1 MKKNKKKHLNH
12 MSECKTLCLAAMKQ
26 RIEMFAPMY
35 RELDILAMSVE
46 PMREYLLEV
55 RQNAESVQ
63 TCMQVLIS
71 SIDWTV
77 RIGRYEKLLLSV
89 NQFRVLRCIRKSLM

>member
-12 MSECKTLCLAAMKQ
+12 MSECKMLCPAAMKQ

-63 TCMQVLIS
+63 ACMQVLIS
-71 SIDWTV
+71 SIDA
-77 RIGRYEKLLLSV
+77 
-89 NQFRVLRCIRKSLM
+89 VLEVVDDCDDEDDVDPFDMEDDDE

>member
-12 MSECKTLCLAAMKQ
+12 MSECKMLCPAAMKQ

-46 PMREYLLEV
+46 PMRAYLLEV

-63 TCMQVLIS
+63 ACMQVLIS
-71 SIDWTV
+71 SIDA
-77 RIGRYEKLLLSV
+77 
-89 NQFRVLRCIRKSLM
+89 VLEVVDDCDDEDDIDPFDMEDDDE

>member
-12 MSECKTLCLAAMKQ
+12 MSECKTRCPAAMKQ
-26 RIEMFAPMY
+26 KMEMFAPMY

-71 SIDWTV
+71 SIDA
-77 RIGRYEKLLLSV
+77 
-89 NQFRVLRCIRKSLM
+89 VLEVVDDCDDEDDVDPFDMEDDDE

>member
-12 MSECKTLCLAAMKQ
+12 MSECKTLCPAAMKQ

-71 SIDWTV
+71 SIDA
-77 RIGRYEKLLLSV
+77 
-89 NQFRVLRCIRKSLM
+89 VLEYDEDDIDPFDMEDDDE